1 MHHQYKTIGAALA
14 IALLAVACGGGGES
28 AAPASQAASN
38 APRVDESKAGAIA
51 GRIMVQGNVPE
62 NTRIK
67 MNSDPVCA
75 RANPD
80 GSPMDAIV
88 AQDGGLNNVFV
99 YVKDGLGNYRFDAP
113 AEAVKLDQQGC
124 RYQPRVFGVQVG
136 QPIEITNTDETMHNV
151 HALPEVNQ
159 EFNFGQVI
167 QGQKNTRTFTAREVM
182 VRFKCDVHGWM
193 TAYAGVLD
201 HPYFA
206 VSKDG
211 GKFDLKN
218 LPAGTYTVEAWHEK
232 LGTQTQ
238 SVTIGEKESKDVT
251 FTFNATATTVP

>member
-1 MHHQYKTIGAALA
+1 MHHKYRIVVAALA
-14 IALLAVACGGGGES
+14 VASLAAGCGRGEES
-28 AAPASQAASN
+28 GAPATPAASN
-38 APRVDESKAGAIA
+38 APRVDASKAGAIA
-51 GRIMVQGNVPE
+51 GRIVVQGAVPE
-62 NTRIK
+62 GARVP

-75 RANPD
+75 RAHPD

-136 QPIEITNTDETMHNV
+136 QPIEIVNSDETMHNV

-167 QGQKNTRTFTAREVM
+167 KGQRNTRTFTAREVM

-211 GKFDLKN
+211 GRFELKN

-232 LGTQTQ
+232 LGTQAQ

-251 FTFNATATTVP
+251 FTFNAAATTIP